1 MNTFLIFANIL
12 QLLSDTVF
20 FTLYSFF
27 YSKQY
32 QFSTYSNDVSFVYK
46 ILNTKVN
53 LRKNIN

>member
-12 QLLSDTVF
+12 QLLSGTVF